1 MFITIKK
8 VFVGFYR
15 CNGRSI
21 GMFLLTNIG
30 IAMLFMVGILL
41 IGQQSITLGT
51 VLGLLISLPLF
62 ATIVA
67 IVRCIIRLVH
77 KIIPMAPGLVKFVFD
92 FVIMGVVLMLL
103 GFWFR
108 GIEMVDSDVFQ
119 TILFLLF
126 DALYIFLTV
135 LLLNANKNKK
145 DKTLSG
151 DKELIL

>member
-8 VFVGFYR
+8 FFADFYR

-21 GMFLLTNIG
+21 GMFLLTNVG

-108 GIEMVDSDVFQ
+108 GIQMVDSDVFQ

-151 DKELIL
+151 DKE